1 MFIAF
6 DLKSQAKE
14 LQPGHVIVLCSWE
27 TPLSRTVKQCGK
39 HKIFKCFYRDFKPHN
54 PFSLA
59 IVFRHEVV
67 ITNNHI
73 LITLQ
78 FPKRSSC
85 LTF

>member
-39 HKIFKCFYRDFKPHN
+39 HKIFKC
-54 PFSLA
+54 S
-59 IVFRHEVV
+59 IE
-67 ITNNHI
+67 I
-73 LITLQ
+73 LSRIIL
-78 FPKRSSC
+78 
-85 LTF
+85 LV